1 MAGIKADSVQANNRG
16 GELTVLGE
24 VLLSKVQ
31 GIELEVTGNSVCEHK
46 TSCEYWKHRGR
57 VVLGLALNQVD
68 MNKLYVA
75 EIVVDMRLAMQCIT
89 RKLDRQAAA
98 QILCSSC
105 ASR

>member
-1 MAGIKADSVQANNRG
+1 
-16 GELTVLGE
+16 
-24 VLLSKVQ
+24 
-31 GIELEVTGNSVCEHK
+31 
-46 TSCEYWKHRGR
+46 
-57 VVLGLALNQVD
+57 LALNQVD

-105 ASR
+105 ANR